1 MMSSSSNNNNDG
13 DAELDRWFRLEK
25 SGRMKDVSGQ
35 VHISMKFSRPA
46 TKRDYNDHDDDDD
59 DEEEVCIR
67 YIDA

>member
-1 MMSSSSNNNNDG
+1 MMSSSNSNNDG
-13 DAELDRWFRLEK
+13 DGELDRWFRLEK

-46 TKRDYNDHDDDDD
+46 TKRDHHDHDDDDD
-59 DEEEVCIR
+59 DDEEVCIR